1 LSFPSLPLV
10 LLSLLDL
17 GRASIFLFLV
27 FFLCTLLWSFSFFSS
42 SFVVSFFSFSFSFLF
57 IYLFFSFF
65 LPVGLT
71 PFFLMRREEKVCGN
85 ATAVGPFRSE
95 QNGQQTCFRA
105 VIKGI
110 LMESMG
116 YERNALR
123 NNYTVELNRSRYGL
137 VKEFHIVQGRLFAEV
152 LLLTRK
158 LDSGCETIKKL
169 VLTGDRQ
176 TVSVDDIV
184 EGPLMTISCGEI
196 LSLIQLRP
204 SPEAT

>member
-1 LSFPSLPLV
+1 MPLTNEGLLACTIIQAV
-10 LLSLLDL
+10 LAV
-17 GRASIFLFLV
+17 RAWV
-27 FFLCTLLWSFSFFSS
+27 
-42 SFVVSFFSFSFSFLF
+42 FVVATFKQTRNGGEGVLRKGKKKNKKKRGKKKKW
-57 IYLFFSFF
+57 I
-65 LPVGLT
+65 G
-71 PFFLMRREEKVCGN
+71 EEKVCGN